1 MGPLALQAIT
11 LTSKQCVSSWMGESV
26 GTPGAADQTKAGL
39 PYERIKVKKLGSN
52 LFQGIQA
59 QGKSGLCS
67 AQLAGDLSQVVPQN
81 TGPLN
86 GARWC
91 GAIKMALSCKEGT
104 AAKHRRSTS

>member
-1 MGPLALQAIT
+1 M
-11 LTSKQCVSSWMGESV
+11 
-26 GTPGAADQTKAGL
+26 GTPGAADQTKARL
-39 PYERIKVKKLGSN
+39 PYERIKAKKMGSN
-52 LFQGIQA
+52 LFQGVQA

-86 GARWC
+86 RARWC
-91 GAIKMALSCKEGT
+91 GAVKMALSCKEGT